1 MLGMLDLEIIVL
13 LLPIFTLNLT
23 LSDRHID
30 VSWLRMFIPSLQHEI
45 PVIGLKR
52 RVCGLYHLAFTM
64 QKISI
69 R

>member
-1 MLGMLDLEIIVL
+1 MLGMLGLEIMVL
-13 LLPIFTLNLT
+13 LLSIFTLNLT
-23 LSDRHID
+23 LSDGHID
-30 VSWLRMFIPSLQHEI
+30 VSWLHMFIPSLQHET